1 MMRHKALVRKARA
14 FVDKRNPHGGVA
26 AGHRDFEAFSYSIQ
40 GL

>member
-14 FVDKRNPHGGVA
+14 FVDKRNPYGGVA
-26 AGHRDFEAFSYSIQ
+26 AWHRDFEAFSYSIQ